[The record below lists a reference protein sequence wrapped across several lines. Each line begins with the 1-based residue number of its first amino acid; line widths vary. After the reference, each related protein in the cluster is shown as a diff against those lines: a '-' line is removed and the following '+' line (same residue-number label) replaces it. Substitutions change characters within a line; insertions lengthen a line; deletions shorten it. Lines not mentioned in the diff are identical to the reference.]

1 MRIAV
6 LTHYFPP
13 EAGAPQTRLFELAR
27 RFVQAGDEV
36 TVLTGLPNYPTGVVP
51 VAYRGH
57 FAFEERMEGV
67 RVLRRWVYATPN
79 SGFLRRILNHLSFA
93 LTSVTAARDLGPVDV
108 LLVESPPL
116 LIGLGAFALSWLK
129 RAPYVL
135 NVSDIWPQSAIELG
149 MLQNRAAVAL
159 AEALE
164 RRMYR
169 SAAYVTVPTPGMVE
183 TLVARGFSRDRIRL
197 VTNGVDTDVFRPGPR
212 DAALAERLGLDGQ
225 KVFLYA
231 GTHGISQGLDVI
243 LGAARLTTDPDVRF
257 VLAGEGAEK
266 PALMARA
273 SEDGIANVTFL
284 PNQPKDVMP
293 ALLNLAYATII
304 PLRPLELFRSAMPS
318 KMFES
323 MAAGRPVVA
332 SLDGEAA
339 DLVRRSGC
347 GVVTAPR
354 DAHDLASAVKRL
366 AADPES
372 VRNMGSAGR
381 AYVVEHFNRATIA
394 GQLSQLLYDAAR
406 SSR

>member
-1 MRIAV
+1 
-6 LTHYFPP
+6 
-13 EAGAPQTRLFELAR
+13 
-27 RFVQAGDEV
+27 
-36 TVLTGLPNYPTGVVP
+36 
-51 VAYRGH
+51 
-57 FAFEERMEGV
+57 
-67 RVLRRWVYATPN
+67 
-79 SGFLRRILNHLSFA
+79 
-93 LTSVTAARDLGPVDV
+93 LTSVTAARDLGPLDV

-116 LIGLGAFALSWLK
+116 LIGLGAFALAWLK

-149 MLQNRAAVAL
+149 MLRNRAAVAL

-164 RRMYR
+164 RRMYS

-212 DAALAERLGLDGQ
+212 DTALAERLGLDGQ

-243 LGAARLTTDPDVRF
+243 LGAARLTTEPDVRF

-273 SEDGIANVTFL
+273 REDGIANVTFL
-284 PNQPKDVMP
+284 PNQPKEVMP

-323 MAAGRPVVA
+323 MAAGRPIVA

-347 GVVTAPR
+347 GTVTGPSDPAG
-354 DAHDLASAVKRL
+354 LALAVKTL
-366 AADPES
+366 AADSEAAE
-372 VRNMGSAGR
+372 RMGSAGR
-381 AYVVEHFNRATIA
+381 AYVVEHFDRDAIA
-394 GQLSQLLYDAAR
+394 RKLRRLLCDAAR